1 MNASH
6 ILDALETID
15 DKYIVEAKERSFINI
30 TKSSRSMKR
39 MQTLVAVI
47 AALLLLCGFVAYQ
60 LGWFDPVSYTHLIRE
75 GFPDEFF
82 PCIL

>member
-30 TKSSRSMKR
+30 TKSFRSMKR

-47 AALLLLCGFVAYQ
+47 AALLLLCGFAAYQ
-60 LGWFDPVSYTHLIRE
+60 
-75 GFPDEFF
+75 
-82 PCIL
+82 

>member
-39 MQTLVAVI
+39 MQTLVAPLRICRLPVRLVRSV
-47 AALLLLCGFVAYQ
+47 AAKA
-60 LGWFDPVSYTHLIRE
+60 VSRP
-75 GFPDEFF
+75 GANRPKRD
-82 PCIL
+82 